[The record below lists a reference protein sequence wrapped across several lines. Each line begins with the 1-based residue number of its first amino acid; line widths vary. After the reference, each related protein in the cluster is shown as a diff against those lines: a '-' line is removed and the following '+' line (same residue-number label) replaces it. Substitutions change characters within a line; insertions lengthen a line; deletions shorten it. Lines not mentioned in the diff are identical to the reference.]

1 MIISIDIQGFIG
13 ILTIL
18 VTFLAALLA
27 VAIFV
32 IGFNYFKYKKWVKEI
47 IAEEIKIQRKEY
59 QSLHY
64 KSLCEANQQAIFDFA
79 ENSNIAIDQIIKAI
93 NYAHL
98 SGDKCYL
105 FEIIAQWKDTIINRT
120 IHASIDPRNTLM
132 DILHLYRKENKIV
145 SEILEKIISIQATNK
160 VP

>member
-1 MIISIDIQGFIG
+1 MIISIGIQEVIG

-47 IAEEIKIQRKEY
+47 IAEEIKIHRKEY

-79 ENSNIAIDQIIKAI
+79 EDRHVAIDQIIKVI

-98 SGDKCYL
+98 SGDKDYL
-105 FEIIAQWKDTIINRT
+105 FKIIAQWKDDIINRT
-120 IHASIDPRNTLM
+120 IHASVDPRYTLM

-145 SEILEKIISIQATNK
+145 SEILEKITSIQPTNK
-160 VP
+160 I